1 MMPIAMNGTPG
12 PLNNSSL
19 APWLSLSGEES
30 MFPFLREWET
40 SCLRGMGVA
49 CPRVELTSG

>member
-1 MMPIAMNGTPG
+1 MPIAMNGTPG

-19 APWLSLSGEES
+19 GPWLSLSGEES

-40 SCLRGMGVA
+40 SCLRGTGVA